1 MGQLLDKP
9 TGSAWRLRSGALTDD
24 HYGVGPSLG
33 EIARALGVTRKRVHD
48 LVARLACDGR
58 IQRQRG
64 KARSIR
70 PLTAREEAIRQLRD
84 DGFIIDEDI
93 LSIRTPLTNAG
104 LHLPP
109 DLDHIPEWDGDGD
122 GQDGQCA
129 DERGR
134 NGTREGARGEG
145 GT

>member
-1 MGQLLDKP
+1 MGVAIDPLHLSP
-9 TGSAWRLRSGALTDD
+9 TMVSRKLQVLHFIEQFFAV
-24 HYGVGPSLG
+24 HGVGPSLG
-33 EIARALGVTRKRVHD
+33 EIGRALGVTPKRVHD
-48 LVARLACDGR
+48 LVTRLAYDGR

-109 DLDHIPEWDGDGD
+109 DLDHIPDRDGDGD
-122 GQDGQCA
+122 GQ
-129 DERGR
+129 
-134 NGTREGARGEG
+134 NGEG
-145 GT
+145 TD